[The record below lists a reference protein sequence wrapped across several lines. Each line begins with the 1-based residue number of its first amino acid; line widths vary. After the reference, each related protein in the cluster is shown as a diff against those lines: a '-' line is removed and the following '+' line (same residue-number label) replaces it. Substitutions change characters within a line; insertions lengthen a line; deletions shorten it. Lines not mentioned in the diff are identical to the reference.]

1 MWNHNNKPK
10 RLKMK
15 TEKTKKIRYSF
26 NSEINE
32 KKMTNSKD
40 EYISIMRV
48 PNILK
53 RLHFPNVYV
62 RERSSAI

>member
-1 MWNHNNKPK
+1 
-10 RLKMK
+10 MK